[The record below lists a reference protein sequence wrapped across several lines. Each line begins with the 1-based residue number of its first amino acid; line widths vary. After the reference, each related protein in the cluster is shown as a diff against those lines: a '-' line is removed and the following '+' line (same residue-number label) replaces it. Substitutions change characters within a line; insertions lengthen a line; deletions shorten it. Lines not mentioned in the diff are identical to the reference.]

1 MNQTHPTIEELVD
14 YLHGALPAP
23 RDAAIHGHVAGCS
36 ACSRAYQA
44 EASLTELLRAQAR
57 AEERELPASVVAGIY
72 AAIESPH
79 RVPVWERVRAALRPI
94 VVIPAAVA
102 CAAVLYF
109 GASSWHVVSGATAI
123 NAAYYLNNHAALTAS
138 TPFAEDAPIP
148 AVLTSDDTAAE
159 QQPLDAPR

>member
-1 MNQTHPTIEELVD
+1 M
-14 YLHGALPAP
+14 
-23 RDAAIHGHVAGCS
+23 
-36 ACSRAYQA
+36 
-44 EASLTELLRAQAR
+44 
-57 AEERELPASVVAGIY
+57 
-72 AAIESPH
+72 
-79 RVPVWERVRAALRPI
+79 WERVRAALRPI